1 MSSSFLSR
9 RIKRTSE
16 LLKVGASGQVLEYEE
31 RFQSLRGLYD
41 RLLSEYIVSEF
52 SYQGAYKTAEKF
64 FDSSKV
70 RFAGVDGTMYSRPLF
85 DLMKPVVEYDS
96 KSLEEGAGVSSV
108 VPMYISEVPDVDQ
121 TFFDLEEP
129 GELSVSK
136 PLVDET
142 IINNATIAN
151 WIMSFA
157 EYYLAYKLVTDPDKN
172 IRILLMDRA
181 LSAER
186 ASLLYDTSKRELWS
200 AKGSLIGYEVQGVP
214 IDVND
219 LAYGRYCIRNP
230 ALGLPPARADYLRY
244 AIVHLVEERGPL
256 SLGEICEALDIKD
269 EKRAKRVERYVKA
282 SLKEGYFKEKASK
295 YFINPGY
302 VDTRDR
308 LKKLVRMLGD
318 RFFFEEK
325 GEPMSANRMK
335 IVKDGKEHWLT
346 TLDIAFL
353 TLFCLYMIIE
363 ECWKRK
369 ILFVGLTKDTAAR
382 DFKRQLIPILQNE
395 GMLRGSL
402 TAEEFEEMP
411 NTDRMILQS
420 VSLFNTEKVKVPW
433 SLVEYDSA
441 FKTMVADRKGRKG
454 YVFGARRNRISLEKT
469 FLKTYVQ
476 LSQAVTDPMLRSN
489 VLLTDRLVYPEFDLS
504 EESTIRF
511 WNEFGGAKEPVEALL
526 FKDKTVKNPLQNLIM
541 VTLKSMTAPAI
552 PEAFGHNK
560 PLFISD
566 KVAKWHYSAFRR
578 IADSTGEWILNNH
591 KLRKFIF
598 YMSTFRERRARIEA
612 TRREVL

>member
-85 DLMKPVVEYDS
+85 DLMIFFGGAYAATGTIEFRKDAKPVVEYDS

-282 SLKEGYFKEKASK
+282 SLKEGYFK
-295 YFINPGY
+295 
-302 VDTRDR
+302 
-308 LKKLVRMLGD
+308 
-318 RFFFEEK
+318 
-325 GEPMSANRMK
+325 
-335 IVKDGKEHWLT
+335 
-346 TLDIAFL
+346 
-353 TLFCLYMIIE
+353 
-363 ECWKRK
+363 
-369 ILFVGLTKDTAAR
+369 
-382 DFKRQLIPILQNE
+382 
-395 GMLRGSL
+395 
-402 TAEEFEEMP
+402 
-411 NTDRMILQS
+411 
-420 VSLFNTEKVKVPW
+420 
-433 SLVEYDSA
+433 
-441 FKTMVADRKGRKG
+441 
-454 YVFGARRNRISLEKT
+454 
-469 FLKTYVQ
+469 
-476 LSQAVTDPMLRSN
+476 
-489 VLLTDRLVYPEFDLS
+489 
-504 EESTIRF
+504 
-511 WNEFGGAKEPVEALL
+511 
-526 FKDKTVKNPLQNLIM
+526 
-541 VTLKSMTAPAI
+541 
-552 PEAFGHNK
+552 
-560 PLFISD
+560 
-566 KVAKWHYSAFRR
+566 
-578 IADSTGEWILNNH
+578 
-591 KLRKFIF
+591 
-598 YMSTFRERRARIEA
+598 
-612 TRREVL
+612 